1 VIDFSS
7 WSMNAPRLY
16 RSSTTRHSSETM
28 TGTGRR
34 DQLVAPLAITYSLD
48 NFRDSIVADFV
59 TEQVGNPG
67 NHSSAGNARRG
78 PGKRRRTNTHI

>member
-1 VIDFSS
+1 
-7 WSMNAPRLY
+7 
-16 RSSTTRHSSETM
+16 M

-34 DQLVAPLAITYSLD
+34 DQLVAPFAITYSLD

-78 PGKRRRTNTHI
+78 QGKTPTYDEQIFGLSKVFIYIWERVDYLLRSPLTVA